1 MYFTISEISKITGI
15 PVRKI
20 RYVVDKEVGPIF
32 DAEPEVISPGDPR
45 VFDETNATLIICA
58 VRLLAAGIKREAA
71 GKFLESLM
79 AVPYRKP
86 VRSNLDLMR
95 AYLEFYDGEKFEA
108 YFADSTH
115 FRCCWANKDSGWLRL
130 DDNGRFVEESY
141 EPTVVVSLDL
151 HSISSLFRKNQ

>member
-20 RYVVDKEVGPIF
+20 RYVVDKEVGPIL
-32 DAEPEVISPGDPR
+32 DADPEVISPGDPR
-45 VFDETNATLIICA
+45 VFDEANATLIICA

-71 GKFLESLM
+71 SRFLESLM
-79 AVPYRKP
+79 AIPR
-86 VRSNLDLMR
+86 RERALSSFDSMR
-95 AYLEFYDGEKFEA
+95 AYLEFYDGEKFQA

-115 FRCCWANKDSGWLRL
+115 FRCCRSNKDSGWLRL

-151 HSISSLFRKNQ
+151 HSISSLFRKN